1 MSSSLFCLSDIK
13 WGQEHL
19 RSPKMNHQ
27 PTKKGI
33 AAGLKKTG
41 KSLKEVKEEKIV
53 VPILGSS
60 GRVRDEEALLP
71 IEVTA

>member
-1 MSSSLFCLSDIK
+1 MGSGASKKPQDEPST
-13 WGQEHL
+13 
-19 RSPKMNHQ
+19 N
-27 PTKKGI
+27 KKGI

-60 GRVRDEEALLP
+60 GRVTDEEALLP